1 MDEFKIKVML
11 ADDHP
16 GMVAGVQHA
25 LAEVATISLVG
36 AAANSTE
43 LVALLDRV
51 PCDVVVSD
59 YSMPAGDFGDGASL
73 FGLLQRRYPQL
84 KLVVLT
90 MLDNAAVMHTL
101 VTLGIG
107 GIVSKSDALAHLIPA
122 IHAAHTGGKYY
133 SPSANKVIQGIDWN
147 RRGRNA
153 ESVLSRRESEV
164 VRLYASGLTIN
175 EIAERLHRSKKTIS
189 TQKAKAM
196 EKLGIE
202 REVDLFRYAMENGLT
217 ATLAEESAPAGQQQD
232 SGTPG

>member
-1 MDEFKIKVML
+1 
-11 ADDHP
+11 
-16 GMVAGVQHA
+16 
-25 LAEVATISLVG
+25 
-36 AAANSTE
+36 
-43 LVALLDRV
+43 
-51 PCDVVVSD
+51 
-59 YSMPAGDFGDGASL
+59 
-73 FGLLQRRYPQL
+73 LLQRRYPQL

-133 SPSANKVIQGIDWN
+133 SPSAAKVIQGIDWN
-147 RRGRNA
+147 RRGGSA
-153 ESVLSRRESEV
+153 ESVLSQRESEV
-164 VRLYASGLTIN
+164 VRLYASGLTVN

-217 ATLAEESAPAGQQQD
+217 ATLAEESAPAAPLSATGAQD
-232 SGTPG
+232 

>member
-16 GMVAGVQHA
+16 GMLAGVQHA

-133 SPSANKVIQGIDWN
+133 SPSANKVIQSIDWN

-153 ESVLSRRESEV
+153 ESVLSQRESEV

-217 ATLAEESAPAGQQQD
+217 ATLAEESAPTAQD
-232 SGTPG
+232 QASGTPG

>member
-25 LAEVATISLVG
+25 LAAVPTIALVG

-43 LVALLDRV
+43 LVALLDQN
-51 PCDVVVSD
+51 PCDVLVSD

-73 FGLLQRRYPQL
+73 FGLLQRRYPKL

-90 MLDNAAVMHTL
+90 MLDNAAVMHNL

-122 IHAAHTGGKYY
+122 IHAAHTGGRYY
-133 SPSANKVIQGIDWN
+133 SPSADKVIQGIDLT
-147 RRGRNA
+147 RRGR
-153 ESVLSRRESEV
+153 SVDGVLSQRESEV

-217 ATLAEESAPAGQQQD
+217 ATLAADSAAAA
-232 SGTPG
+232 PGNGPV

>member
-16 GMVAGVQHA
+16 GMLAGVQHA

-133 SPSANKVIQGIDWN
+133 SPSANKVIQSIDWN

-153 ESVLSRRESEV
+153 ESVLSQRESEV
-164 VRLYASGLTIN
+164 VRLYASGFTIN

-217 ATLAEESAPAGQQQD
+217 ATLAEESAPAGQEQA

>member
-16 GMVAGVQHA
+16 GMLAGVQHA

-133 SPSANKVIQGIDWN
+133 SPSANKVIQAIDWN

-153 ESVLSRRESEV
+153 ESVLSQRESEV

-217 ATLAEESAPAGQQQD
+217 ATLAEESAAAAQEQA

>member
-153 ESVLSRRESEV
+153 ESVLSQRESEV

-189 TQKAKAM
+189 TQKGTAM
-196 EKLGIE
+196 LKLGLERDIE
-202 REVDLFRYAMENGLT
+202 LLRYGIESGLI
-217 ATLAEESAPAGQQQD
+217 SASPSSGPAGATQEAA
-232 SGTPG
+232 SA

>member
-25 LAEVATISLVG
+25 LAEVSTIALVG

-43 LVALLDRV
+43 LVALLDRT

-59 YSMPAGDFGDGASL
+59 YSMPAGDFGDGAAL

-90 MLDNAAVMHTL
+90 MLDNAAVLHTL
-101 VTLGIG
+101 VTLGVG

-133 SPSANKVIQGIDWN
+133 SPSANTVIQSIDWN
-147 RRGRNA
+147 RRGRNP
-153 ESVLSRRESEV
+153 ESVLSQRESEV

-217 ATLAEESAPAGQQQD
+217 ATLAEDSTPPAREPAPGAPD
-232 SGTPG
+232 

>member
-153 ESVLSRRESEV
+153 ESVLSQRESEV

-217 ATLAEESAPAGQQQD
+217 ATLAEESAPAGRQQD

>member
-25 LAEVATISLVG
+25 LAAVPTIELVG

-43 LVALLDRV
+43 LVALLDQN
-51 PCDVVVSD
+51 PCDVLVSD

-73 FGLLQRRYPQL
+73 FGLLQRRYPKL

-90 MLDNAAVMHTL
+90 MLDNAAVMHNL

-122 IHAAHTGGKYY
+122 IHAAHTGGRYY
-133 SPSANKVIQGIDWN
+133 SPSADKVIQGIDLT
-147 RRGRNA
+147 RRGR
-153 ESVLSRRESEV
+153 SVDGVLSQRESEV

-202 REVDLFRYAMENGLT
+202 REVDLLRYAMENGLT
-217 ATLAEESAPAGQQQD
+217 ATLAADSAAAA
-232 SGTPG
+232 PGNGPV